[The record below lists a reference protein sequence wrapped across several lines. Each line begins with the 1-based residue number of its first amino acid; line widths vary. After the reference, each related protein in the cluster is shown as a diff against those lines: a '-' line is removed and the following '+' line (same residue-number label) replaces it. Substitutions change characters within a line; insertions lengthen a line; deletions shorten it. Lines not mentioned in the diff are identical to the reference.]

1 MKYAPFGMHH
11 GDAGYD
17 TNDAELTERQRAI
30 LEFPRQWF
38 NEPPQLERQAYG
50 ASPWLTQLHPQAGGV
65 VDAPPP
71 LMDGWSGPGI
81 KGYSWGAHRLFPPA
95 EGAAAPATSAKL

>member
-38 NEPPQLERQAYG
+38 NEPPQLERP
-50 ASPWLTQLHPQAGGV
+50 ASFLRKDRASS
-65 VDAPPP
+65 PP
-71 LMDGWSGPGI
+71 L
-81 KGYSWGAHRLFPPA
+81 
-95 EGAAAPATSAKL
+95 